1 MLVLEFLVVLDAAGF
16 VDALDVEEL
25 ELLLVLDEAGAVELA
40 LELDV
45 AGLLV
50 VVCVVELVLLPVV
63 ELFPVDD
70 VFGTATVFSFGG
82 LGTSRVYGV
91 SGSLCTSFTVG
102 VM

>member
-1 MLVLEFLVVLDAAGF
+1 MLDAAGF

-82 LGTSRVYGV
+82 LGKIV
-91 SGSLCTSFTVG
+91 
-102 VM
+102 